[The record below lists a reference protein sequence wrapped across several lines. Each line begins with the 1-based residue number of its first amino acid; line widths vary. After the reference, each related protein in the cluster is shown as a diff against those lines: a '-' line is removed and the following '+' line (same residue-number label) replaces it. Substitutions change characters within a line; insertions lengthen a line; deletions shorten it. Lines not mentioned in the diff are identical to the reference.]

1 MIESEATDLPRT
13 LDCEA
18 RMNSMPDIRPLLE
31 PLSRPIRLGVL
42 ISGGGS
48 NLANFLKRQ
57 STGDLNA
64 EFPLVIAS
72 RSDCRGLQIAHNAGI
87 PAETVLRRGFRSTD
101 EFSATIFSRLREAEV
116 DLVILA
122 GFLCLLRIP
131 PDFANRVMNVHPALI
146 PSFCGKGLYG
156 PRVHEAV
163 LARGAKV
170 SGCTVHFCD
179 NVYDHGPIIVQHT
192 VPVLEGD
199 SPSTLAARVF
209 EAECQAYPEAI
220 RLFADARLEVTE
232 SRVRIL
238 PKSPP
243 NR

>member
-1 MIESEATDLPRT
+1 MTESETTDSVRT
-13 LDCEA
+13 LNCEA
-18 RMNSMPDIRPLLE
+18 RMDSTPDIRPLRE

-42 ISGGGS
+42 LSGGGS

-57 STGDLNA
+57 ATGDLNA

-72 RSDCRGLQIAHNAGI
+72 RSDCRGLQIAENAGI
-87 PAETVLRRGFRSTD
+87 PAETVLRRSFKSTED
-101 EFSATIFSRLREAEV
+101 YSESIFSLLREADV

-131 PDFANRVMNVHPALI
+131 PDFTNRVMNVHPSLI

-192 VPVLEGD
+192 VPVIEGD
-199 SPSTLAARVF
+199 TAHTLAGRVF
-209 EAECQAYPEAI
+209 QAECQAYPEAI
-220 RLFADARLEVTE
+220 RLFAEARLEVTE

-238 PKSPP
+238 PESPAAD
-243 NR
+243 

>member
-1 MIESEATDLPRT
+1 MVESEATDLART
-13 LDCEA
+13 LEPEA
-18 RMNSMPDIRPLLE
+18 RMNSTSDVRPLLE

-48 NLANFLKRQ
+48 NLASFLKHQ
-57 STGDLNA
+57 SSGGLNA

-72 RSDCRGLQIAHNAGI
+72 RHDCGGLQLAKNAGI
-87 PAETVLRRGFRSTD
+87 RTETVSRKSYKSPD
-101 EFSATIFSRLREAEV
+101 EFSATIFALLRDADV

-146 PSFCGKGLYG
+146 PAFCGKGLYG
-156 PRVHEAV
+156 AKVHEAV

-199 SPSTLAARVF
+199 TPSTLAARVF
-209 EAECQAYPEAI
+209 QAECEAFPEAI
-220 RLFADARLEVTE
+220 RLFAEARLEVTE

-238 PKSPP
+238 PESPAD
-243 NR
+243 R

>member
-1 MIESEATDLPRT
+1 MSESEATETPRT

-18 RMNSMPDIRPLLE
+18 RMNSTPDVRPLLE
-31 PLSRPIRLGVL
+31 PLSRRIRLGVL

-72 RSDCRGLQIAHNAGI
+72 RSDCRGLQIAQNAGI
-87 PAETVLRRGFRSTD
+87 AAETVSRRSFSST
-101 EFSATIFSRLREAEV
+101 EEYSATIFSLLRDADV

-156 PRVHEAV
+156 MKVHEAV
-163 LARGAKV
+163 LGRGAKV

-179 NVYDHGPIIVQHT
+179 NLYDHGPIIVQHT

-199 SPSTLAARVF
+199 TPTTLAARVF
-209 EAECQAYPEAI
+209 QAECQAFPEAI
-220 RLFADARLEVTE
+220 RLFAEARLEVIE

-238 PKSPP
+238 PESPAAG
-243 NR
+243 